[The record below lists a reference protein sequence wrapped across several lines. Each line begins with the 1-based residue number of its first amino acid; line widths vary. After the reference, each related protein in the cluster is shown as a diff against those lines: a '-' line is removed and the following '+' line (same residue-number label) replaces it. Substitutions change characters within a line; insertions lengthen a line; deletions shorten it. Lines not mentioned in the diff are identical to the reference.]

1 MSLGSL
7 HSMRLAAHVRRL
19 VEKTKAKVLVVTHE
33 GHSWERLVF
42 YSAKQVNPSIKCIGY
57 MNAPLFQRQ
66 HAVKR
71 KLAEDYNPDIIFTS
85 GHVQKSQMEG
95 TESLK
100 NIPINV
106 LGTKRMYDEKTVFH
120 HAGQKISDN
129 GRGKKTYLIIP
140 EGIES
145 EIQLLFQFSLKCAH
159 QYRHANFVWRL
170 HPLYSFKKIFS
181 KDMFSFDALIAKNKI
196 FKSVPNNVE
205 FSNRDLDQDLDR
217 CHSVLYRGSSAVIKA
232 VVAGLR
238 PIYLH
243 VPSQM
248 RIDPLYEFN
257 DWKMEIET
265 TQDFAETLFSP
276 EIEDTHYQKAREYCL
291 KIYMPFDY
299 SAIISYLSLLE
310 R

>member
-1 MSLGSL
+1 
-7 HSMRLAAHVRRL
+7 MRLAALMRRL
-19 VEKTKAKVLVVTHE
+19 VEKTKTKVLIVTHE

-57 MNAPLFQRQ
+57 MHAPLFRKQ

-95 TESLK
+95 KESLK

-106 LGTKRMYDEKTVFH
+106 LGTKRIYDKKTVFH
-120 HAGQKISDN
+120 HARQKISDN
-129 GRGKKTYLIIP
+129 GRDKKACLVIP

-145 EIQLLFQFSLKCAH
+145 EIQLLFQFSLKCAQ

-170 HPLYSFKKIFS
+170 HPQ
-181 KDMFSFDALIAKNKI
+181 FSFDTLIAKNKI
-196 FKSVPNNVE
+196 YKSVPDNIE
-205 FSNRDLDQDLDR
+205 FSNRDLDQDLNR
-217 CHSVLYRGSSAVIKA
+217 CHSVLYRGSSAVIQA

-248 RIDPLYEFN
+248 KIDPLYEF
-257 DWKMEIET
+257 D
-265 TQDFAETLFSP
+265 D
-276 EIEDTHYQKAREYCL
+276 
-291 KIYMPFDY
+291 
-299 SAIISYLSLLE
+299 
-310 R
+310 